1 MTPMHLAAGWRWR
14 IVGWGLSAVVVA
26 VFVAANAHLIAV
38 AVATQPDCV
47 AAAPS
52 AEGGAAALRAA
63 RPAC

>member
-26 VFVAANAHLIAV
+26 VFVAANAHLIVV

-47 AAAPS
+47 AVPP
-52 AEGGAAALRAA
+52 AEGGAALRAA

>member
-1 MTPMHLAAGWRWR
+1 MTSMRLAAGWRWR

-47 AAAPS
+47 VAAQSP
-52 AEGGAAALRAA
+52 EGGAAPLRAA